1 VIGIL
6 IALQVNNWNE
16 DRKSNRRAHDLLKE
30 MRVEIIHDTI
40 DMVWNLNQHEAIL
53 KAEGTLLNALKNV
66 NEILPSDFSYSMAPG
81 IDPVSAVQRSS
92 IESLKN
98 EGLSIIKNDSLKFMI
113 SRLYD
118 FYYMAIEE
126 IENRQESYEFYN
138 KKLDLFSKFFK
149 LEKKEGMTISDAKQ
163 NANVSTQL
171 DEIVPVDFEK
181 LKENEE
187 LKVILSQAMFYR
199 SVKIQYY
206 KEVLGRIM
214 ELDSAITKELNTQ

>member
-1 VIGIL
+1 MIGIL

>member
-149 LEKKEGMTISDAKQ
+149 LDKKEGMTISDAKQ

-206 KEVLGRIM
+206 IEVLGRIM